1 MSVAF
6 IDAHRD
12 RWPVAVM
19 CRVLELNERS
29 YYAAKTRPASARS
42 VTDEQWRLEIRRVYN
57 ANYRVYGARRV
68 WRQLQREGHEVAR
81 CTVERLMR
89 DMGLV
94 GVRRGRRPFT
104 TVADHTAPR
113 PPDLVDRRFVAERP
127 NQLWV
132 ADITYVST
140 WEGWSYVAFILDV
153 HSRVIVGWQIANHL
167 RTDLV
172 LDALEMAIW
181 RRGTTGGLTCHT
193 DAGCQYTS
201 YRYSQRLIDAGIAAS
216 VGSVG
221 DSYDNAMAEALNG
234 TYKAEL
240 IHPRGPWRTRRQVEF
255 ATIEWIDWY
264 NTTRLHTEIGDV
276 PPLEHEQHWLDAQTP
291 AIMTTQ
297 TN

>member
-6 IDAHRD
+6 IDAHRHL
-12 RWPVAVM
+12 WPVAVM
-19 CRVLELNERS
+19 CRVLDLPERS
-29 YYAAKTRPASARS
+29 YYAAKARPACARAA
-42 VTDEQWRLEIRRVYN
+42 TDAAWCIEIRRVFE
-57 ANYRVYGARRV
+57 ANYQVYGARRV
-68 WRQLQREGHEVAR
+68 YKSLHREGHQVAR
-81 CTVERLMR
+81 CTVERLMG
-89 DMGLV
+89 DMGLA
-94 GVRRGRRPFT
+94 GVQRGRKPRTTTPDT
-104 TVADHTAPR
+104 TVAR
-113 PPDLVDRRFVAERP
+113 PPDLVDRRFVADRP

-140 WEGWSYVAFILDV
+140 WEGWLYVAFMLDV

-181 RRGTTGGLTCHT
+181 RRDITDELVHHS

-201 YRYSQRLIDAGIAAS
+201 FRYSEQLAEAGIAAS
-216 VGSVG
+216 IGSVG

-240 IHPRGPWRTRRQVEF
+240 VRHRGPWRTRAAAEF

-264 NTTRLHTEIGDV
+264 NTARLHSEIGHV
-276 PPLEHEQHWLDAQTP
+276 PPTEHEARWLQEHTP
-291 AIMTTQ
+291 TIMATT
-297 TN
+297 N